1 MFPVV
6 AIVFNHPINQ
16 QEKAMTRFVEK
27 YGPWAVVT
35 GASSGIGETF
45 ARRLAKA
52 GLNVVLVARRERQLK
67 TLANTLEA
75 HCGVQVR
82 IVSVDL
88 SQDDFLEQIRQ
99 KTADLE
105 VGLLVNN
112 AGFATNGNFLD
123 NDLEAEVAMLHVN
136 ARAPL
141 ILAHHFGSLMKKQSK
156 GGIIFISSIL
166 GFSGVP
172 SWSNYG
178 ATKSFDHILAEGMAR
193 ELKRHGVS
201 VLAVAPG
208 PTRTHLWADA
218 SSRLLPFTMPERVV
232 DVALRKLGRRSS
244 VTVGWLNTLIV
255 FSTRLLPRS
264 CNARIFGV
272 VVRLL
277 KRATASDEDKTLS
290 NNNQTTGQVLTTR

>member
-244 VTVGWLNTLIV
+244 VTVGRLNTLIV

-264 CNARIFGV
+264 WNARIFGV

>member
-1 MFPVV
+1 M
-6 AIVFNHPINQ
+6 I
-16 QEKAMTRFVEK
+16 EFVEK

-35 GASSGIGETF
+35 GASSGIGEIF

-52 GLNVVLVARRERQLK
+52 GLNVVLAARRERELK

-75 HCGVQVR
+75 QHGVQVR
-82 IVSVDL
+82 ILPVDL
-88 SQDDFLEQIRQ
+88 SQDDFLEHVRQ
-99 KTADLE
+99 QTSDLE

-112 AGFATNGNFLD
+112 AGFATSGHFLD

-141 ILAHHFGSLMKKQSK
+141 VLAHHFGSLMKERSR
-156 GGIIFISSIL
+156 GGIIFISSTL

-172 SWSNYG
+172 SWSNYA
-178 ATKSFDHILAEGMAR
+178 ATKAFDHILAEDMAS

-208 PTRTHLWADA
+208 PTRTEFWQNTT
-218 SSRLLPFTMPERVV
+218 SRFLPFTSPERVV
-232 DVALRKLGRRSS
+232 NVALRKLGRRSS
-244 VTVGWLNTLIV
+244 VTVGWLNSLIV

-264 CNARIFGV
+264 WNARIFGV

-277 KRATASDEDKTLS
+277 KRATASDDDKTLS
-290 NNNQTTGQVLTTR
+290 NNHQPTEQLLHNH